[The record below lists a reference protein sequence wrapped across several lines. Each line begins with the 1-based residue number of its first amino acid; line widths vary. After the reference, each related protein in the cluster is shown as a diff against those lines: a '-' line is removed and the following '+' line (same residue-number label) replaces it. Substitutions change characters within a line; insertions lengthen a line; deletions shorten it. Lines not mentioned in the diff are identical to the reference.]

1 MKKCKVCI
9 GIFLE
14 QGLESFDVLSMLARG
29 ETCVFYYGGF
39 LKGMSVLTEL

>member
-29 ETCVFYYGGF
+29 ETCV
-39 LKGMSVLTEL
+39 LKRFFIMVVS